1 MLTIRDGSSGPST
14 FHHDEGFDWGKYI
27 KDERT
32 KKRSLVAEVKQSR
45 EVEHARAYLSGW
57 YKKYREARWAN
68 RWDADRECYVDPKGN
83 PTIDPDE
90 VDEGIRKVLYASL
103 EKKKKTV
110 EEIVDES
117 QKLVDEV
124 KKADEKAV
132 AEEQEVNEESQK
144 QMTKEVEV
152 PKAEV
157 IIQTDAS
164 DSSIRIDNK
173 I

>member
-32 KKRSLVAEVKQSR
+32 KKQALVAEVKQSR
-45 EVEHARAYLSGW
+45 EVEHARAYLSGE

-68 RWDADRECYVDPKGN
+68 RWDPDRECYVDPKGN
-83 PTIDPDE
+83 PTVDPDE
-90 VDEGIRKVLYASL
+90 
-103 EKKKKTV
+103 
-110 EEIVDES
+110 
-117 QKLVDEV
+117 KLVDEV

-144 QMTKEVEV
+144 QTTKEVEV

-157 IIQTDAS
+157 IIQSDAS
-164 DSSIRIDNK
+164 DSSIIIDNK